1 MDLCRIRSIAFHPK
15 AWNNGNFIGRSSDLF
30 LLWRL
35 PDPFHESVANEC
47 HNISLFYERDK
58 TYSYGDSSGF
68 SLDSLLIPSGDNA
81 IPETDVG
88 GKVRN

>member
-35 PDPFHESVANEC
+35 PDPFHV
-47 HNISLFYERDK
+47 DD
-58 TYSYGDSSGF
+58 DS
-68 SLDSLLIPSGDNA
+68 
-81 IPETDVG
+81 ETDVV

>member
-35 PDPFHESVANEC
+35 PDPFHESVANDA
-47 HNISLFYERDK
+47 ITFLFFMREIKLTATGIVPD
-58 TYSYGDSSGF
+58 F
-68 SLDSLLIPSGDNA
+68 HWIPF
-81 IPETDVG
+81 
-88 GKVRN
+88 